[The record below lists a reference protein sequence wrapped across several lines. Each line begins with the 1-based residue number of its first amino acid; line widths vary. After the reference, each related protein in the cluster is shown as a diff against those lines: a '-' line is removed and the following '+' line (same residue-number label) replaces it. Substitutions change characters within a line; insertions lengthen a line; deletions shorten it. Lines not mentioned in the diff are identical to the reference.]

1 MKYQKENIRPEER
14 TVVEVVKIA
23 EVVKGV
29 AIEKL
34 VEVIKEVSLKAP
46 LPDRYILVDDT
57 KCCSCMLC
65 MLACSLVH
73 EGKASLSLSRIQ
85 VIPNPL
91 ERFPFD
97 IVHKWNHKNNTAMKC
112 DFCANTPY
120 WDGVAKDYIAD
131 TSQISGFEPQNV
143 ICIMA
148 GVLSGTITPGSPR
161 TDVCGI
167 GPEGYPR
174 PQFPP
179 Q

>member
-112 DFCANTPY
+112 DFCTDTPY
-120 WDGVAKDYIAD
+120 WDGDEPACVAVCPVRAIAI
-131 TSQISGFEPQNV
+131 TSEISTQ
-143 ICIMA
+143 A
-148 GVLSGTITPGSPR
+148 GEEAQK
-161 TDVCGI
+161 TD
-167 GPEGYPR
+167 
-174 PQFPP
+174 F
-179 Q
+179 

>member
-1 MKYQKENIRPEER
+1 MKYQKENTRPEER
-14 TVVEVVKIA
+14 TVVEVVKIT

-112 DFCANTPY
+112 DFCADTPY
-120 WDGVAKDYIAD
+120 WDGDEPACVAVCPVRAIAI
-131 TSQISGFEPQNV
+131 TSEISTQ
-143 ICIMA
+143 A
-148 GVLSGTITPGSPR
+148 GEEVQK
-161 TDVCGI
+161 TDS
-167 GPEGYPR
+167 
-174 PQFPP
+174 
-179 Q
+179 